1 MREEIKNT
9 NKLGNKGFSL
19 IELIIVIAIMAIL
32 IGIVGTQVVP
42 YIETSKQAKDK
53 QVLSSLLTNATTA
66 FADCADDIN
75 DADKYSFE
83 IGATTSDDAA
93 QAKVEKK
100 FYELA
105 GLGTTGQFAA
115 LKEKMKSKA
124 GNGLASVTITRN
136 EEGVVTVEAKV
147 DDDHKKYQ
155 DAFDIL
161 SST

>member
-53 QVLSSLLTNATTA
+53 QVFSSILTNATTA
-66 FADCADDIN
+66 FANNAEEIDDTKSYKLTLADTI
-75 DADKYSFE
+75 S
-83 IGATTSDDAA
+83 SDLPT
-93 QAKVEKK
+93 KVSDK

-105 GLGTTGQFAA
+105 GLGTSDQWSN
-115 LKEKMKSKA
+115 LKKKLKSKA
-124 GNGLASVTITRN
+124 ANKATGIEIMRN
-136 EEGVVTVEAKV
+136 ADGVVTVKPLITDE
-147 DDDHKKYQ
+147 KYK

>member
-9 NKLGNKGFSL
+9 KKLGNKGFSL

-32 IGIVGTQVVP
+32 IGIVGTQVMP

-66 FADCADDIN
+66 FANNADDL
-75 DADKYSFE
+75 DDSTAYKL
-83 IGATTSDDAA
+83 TLTSTIESNLP
-93 QAKVEKK
+93 AKVSDK

-105 GLGTTGQFAA
+105 GLGTSDQYANLTKK
-115 LKEKMKSKA
+115 LKSKA
-124 GNGLASVTITRN
+124 SKDMTAVEIARDAN
-136 EEGVVTVEAKV
+136 GVVTVKAILPT
-147 DDDHKKYQ
+147 DSKYK
-155 DAFDIL
+155 DAFDVL

>member
-9 NKLGNKGFSL
+9 KKLGNKGFSL

-32 IGIVGTQVVP
+32 IGIVGTQVMP

-66 FADCADDIN
+66 FANCADDL
-75 DADKYSFE
+75 DDTTKYEFT
-83 IGATTSDDAA
+83 IGTASTGNAA
-93 QAKVEKK
+93 LAKVETK

-105 GLGTTGQFAA
+105 GLGDTASAQFTN
-115 LKEKMKSKA
+115 LKGKMKSKA
-124 GNGLASVTITRN
+124 SKDIESVKITRTTD
-136 EEGVVTVEAKV
+136 GVVMVETTSKEG
-147 DDDHKKYQ
+147 KYKN
-155 DAFDIL
+155 AFDTL